1 MKRAPRSQ
9 RPPRPAAAGRALVT
23 MLCALLALL
32 PVTAGTAHA
41 EGEGLQRQEWALRAL
56 HAKEAWKTT
65 KGRGIT
71 VAVLDTGVDGSHPD
85 LRRNVRGGKDMI
97 RMGAEKGDRYW
108 ARHGTAMAGIIAG
121 HGHGEGGKD
130 GVLGIAPEARILPV
144 RVLLEEKDPDR
155 AKARAQRKS
164 ALADG
169 IRWAADHGADVINLS
184 LGDDS
189 DSAHPDAREDAAVRY
204 ALRKGAVVVAS
215 AGNGGENGDHVSY
228 PAAYPGVIAVAAVD
242 RKGARAAFSTRRWY
256 ATVAAPG
263 KDILIADPDRTY
275 YQGWGTSA
283 AAAFTS
289 GAVALVRAAHPDLSP
304 AQIKKLISDTA
315 GHTPEGGRSDAV
327 GTGIVD
333 PAAAI
338 EMGSHVEPRE
348 QRPAVGTYGKKFFGS
363 ARPGDGGGPGWF
375 AILAAVLGAVLIGT
389 ALAVHRGF
397 TPRIPRRPSARVG
410 WPGSGPGGQGPP
422 PGRL

>member
-1 MKRAPRSQ
+1 MKRVL
-9 RPPRPAAAGRALVT
+9 RPLRTRRARRTLTALV
-23 MLCALLALL
+23 CALLALA

-41 EGEGLQRQEWALRAL
+41 QGEGLQRQEWALKAL

-65 KGRGIT
+65 KGRGVT

-85 LRRNVRGGKDMI
+85 LHKNMLDGKDVVGI
-97 RMGAEKGDRYW
+97 GAEKGDRHW

-121 HGHGEGGKD
+121 HGHGKDGKD

-144 RVLLEEKDPDR
+144 RVLLEEKDPQR
-155 AKARAQRKS
+155 GKARDQRKT

-189 DSAHPDAREDAAVRY
+189 DAAHPDAREDAAVRY

-215 AGNGGENGDHVSY
+215 AGNGGEDGDHVSY

-242 RKGARAAFSTRRWY
+242 RNGARAAFSTRRWY

-263 KDILIADPDRTY
+263 KDILIADPDRGY

-304 AQIKKLISDTA
+304 TQIKKLISDTA

-327 GTGIVD
+327 GTGVVD

-338 EMGSHVEPRE
+338 EMGSHIEPRK
-348 QRPAVGTYGKKFFGS
+348 QQPAVGEYGKEYFGS
-363 ARPGDGGGPGWF
+363 GRPGDEGGPGWF
-375 AILAAVLGAVLIGT
+375 AILAAVLGAVLIGV

-397 TPRIPRRPSARVG
+397 TPWLPPRLRIRPVR
-410 WPGSGPGGQGPP
+410 PGGGPGGGPAP
-422 PGRL
+422 PGGP